1 MWLVA
6 FLFATLTVSTT
17 KNTSNSLFHQP
28 KVVVLTPKCVSPAFL
43 VDVVQKDSMLC
54 IVISVCPAVVFVVA
68 MTPCPLLHHPDM
80 PLDTP
85 ASLGWLM
92 WLVAFL
98 FATPKV
104 STTKNTSNSLFTN
117 AKVVVLT
124 PKCVSPAF
132 LVVLFGRLAYF
143 VLSLLLAAVIMIVPI
158 CCCHCC
164 CRCRCHDLLPPA
176 ALPHM
181 PLEMPASLGQL
192 MWLVAFLFAMKTK
205 MMMVWVWMV
214 L

>member
-6 FLFATLTVSTT
+6 FLFATLKVSTT

-132 LVVLFGRLAYF
+132 LVDVVWKVSILCIVIAACCCHHDHPHML
-143 VLSLLLAAVIMIVPI
+143 LSLLLS
-158 CCCHCC
+158 
-164 CRCRCHDLLPPA
+164 LSLP
-176 ALPHM
+176 
-181 PLEMPASLGQL
+181 
-192 MWLVAFLFAMKTK
+192 
-205 MMMVWVWMV
+205 
-214 L
+214 